1 MKKIV
6 SLVFVTALLV
16 TLFLVKPVTAS
27 AAFRIITP
35 EPEVWYWDN
44 SGVTGEVI
52 PMYTITT
59 TPREWYQ
66 LKADGLKIDGP
77 AYICRPF
84 WAGRFGWV
92 GEIFQMVDETWVKL
106 PTTAKWVA
114 DNEGKYTVCAQ
125 APAAGTYALFGYWI
139 KPADYEEPEVFVF
152 EVSPE

>member
-6 SLVFVTALLV
+6 SLVFIIALIATLYLV
-16 TLFLVKPVTAS
+16 TPVTAS
-27 AAFRIITP
+27 ATYIIITP
-35 EPEVWYWDN
+35 EPEIWYWDN
-44 SGVTGEVI
+44 GDVTGEVI
-52 PMYTITT
+52 PMSTIPT

-106 PTTAKWVA
+106 PTTASWVA
-114 DNEGKYTVCAQ
+114 DTEGKYTVCAK
-125 APAAGTYALFGYWI
+125 ALAAGTYALFGYWI
-139 KPADYEEPEVFVF
+139 KPADYEEPEVVLYNIN
-152 EVSPE
+152 PQ